1 MHSSVAVVRWKLL
14 WENCRSASTAKKAL
28 RVFDHSAIYILI
40 AGSYTPLLMYIGTP
54 LTLSFTAAI
63 WTAALIGILTTLR
76 FWGRFYPMHIA
87 LYALMGW
94 SVVLIWNEVI
104 PHIPRQLFLFMLSG
118 GITYTLGIIFYS
130 IRKIPHNHLI
140 WHLFVLAG
148 SIWFFIG
155 YCTYLLA

>member
-1 MHSSVAVVRWKLL
+1 
-14 WENCRSASTAKKAL
+14 
-28 RVFDHSAIYILI
+28 
-40 AGSYTPLLMYIGTP
+40 
-54 LTLSFTAAI
+54 
-63 WTAALIGILTTLR
+63 
-76 FWGRFYPMHIA
+76 
-87 LYALMGW
+87 MGW